1 MSSLIQTP
9 VHTFLSSVVD
19 AACPSP
25 DLSNTEAAHLPYVY
39 STTVDGPEAAAVMQD
54 ARRLGLTALWACEF
68 VATDREIP
76 AVQVAE
82 WLLMPASSMARD
94 AVRLYLCGVNT
105 EGTEEEAFARKQ
117 DEMLGTLHMVER
129 LLSGLHIHER
139 VSFEPLT
146 DNVIMIGQRLRMT
159 KEASGWKF
167 EAIDLGE

>member
-1 MSSLIQTP
+1 MSSPITTP
-9 VHTFLSSVVD
+9 VHTYLSSVAD

-25 DLSNTEAAHLPYVY
+25 DLSNTDAANLPYVY
-39 STTVDGPEAAAVMQD
+39 STTADGPIAVAVMQD
-54 ARRLGLTALWACEF
+54 ARRLGLTALWACDF

-76 AVQVAE
+76 AVKVAE
-82 WLLMPASSMARD
+82 WLLMPSSSMARD

-105 EGTEEEAFARKQ
+105 EGTEEEAFARQQ
-117 DEMLGTLHMVER
+117 DEMLGMLQLVND
-129 LLSGLHIHER
+129 LLSSLHIHEH

-167 EAIDLGE
+167 ATIDLGE